1 MMYWAN
7 ILNLK
12 LKFFFF
18 KCVIIIF
25 IIIFQFFLFTF
36 FNFTLRR
43 ISFIINTLR
52 FLNNFICFYLGLT
65 KNMRSIFN
73 NIFLIKLCNLKISK
87 DTRSIRISYL
97 IFRRNMTSKQIT
109 IWHIIIWNSINWL
122 VYVSIFLR
130 ITFPGI
136 LIWFSLLNNFEITF
150 FLLLVS

>member
-25 IIIFQFFLFTF
+25 IIIFQYFLFTF
-36 FNFTLRR
+36 FNFTWRR
-43 ISFIINTLR
+43 FSFIINILR
-52 FLNNFICFYLGLT
+52 FLKNFICYYLCLT

-73 NIFLIKLCNLKISK
+73 NIFLIKLRNIKISK
-87 DTRSIRISYL
+87 DTRSIHISYL
-97 IFRRNMTSKQIT
+97 IFSRNMTSKQIT
-109 IWHIIIWNSINWL
+109 IWHIIILNSINWL
-122 VYVSIFLR
+122 VYVSIFLK
-130 ITFPGI
+130 ITLPRI
-136 LIWFSLLNNFEITF
+136 LIWFSLLNSFEITL